1 MLVYLEKKEDTK
13 YFYIEADW
21 SDGIIGEILTR
32 SFFAN
37 PLFKKKTR
45 FLFSFLIKY

>member
-37 PLFKKKTR
+37 PLFKKKLVSY
-45 FLFSFLIKY
+45 FLF